1 MINKDRYIGILA
13 QILNEHYDEIKRKN
27 VGSKEHQ
34 QYIDGYL
41 TAARA
46 LNVFDYEE
54 LKDLV
59 DKIHFEAFGKTIEER
74 RRSELVLV
82 KSDSD
87 DDSLDIPTY
96 IRKNIILES

>member
-1 MINKDRYIGILA
+1 MINKDRYVGILA
-13 QILNEHYDEIKRKN
+13 QVLNEHYDEIKRKN
-27 VGSKEHQ
+27 VGSKERQ

-54 LKDLV
+54 LKGLI

-74 RRSELVLV
+74 HLSELIE
-82 KSDSD
+82 SGTD

>member
-13 QILNEHYDEIKRKN
+13 QTLNEHYDEIKRKN
-27 VGSKEHQ
+27 VGSKDRQ

-46 LNVFDYEE
+46 PDVFDYEE
-54 LKDLV
+54 LKDLI

-74 RRSELVLV
+74 RRSELV
-82 KSDSD
+82 KSGSD

-96 IRKNIILES
+96 IRKNIILKS

>member
-27 VGSKEHQ
+27 TGSKDRQ

-46 LNVFDYEE
+46 LNVFNYEE
-54 LKDLV
+54 LKDLI
-59 DKIHFEAFGKTIEER
+59 DKVHFEAFGKTIEER
-74 RRSELVLV
+74 RKSELV
-82 KSDSD
+82 KSGSD